1 LEGRW
6 DDALR
11 LARDWLAEGEGS
23 AHYMESTCRIVR
35 GRVLLARGEVAGAL
49 ADADAAL
56 GLAAEA
62 EDLVGL
68 HEALALRICALLADG
83 QVAAAETSAG
93 ELLALIR
100 DQEQAGM
107 TADWSADITDA
118 LTRLGRGAELAALLA
133 RLEPTPW
140 LEGALAVAE
149 GDLERAAAVYA
160 RIGSRPD
167 EALARLRAAAQLTAA
182 GRPAA
187 AAAHLEPALAFYHS
201 VGARLHTL
209 DAEALLPPSA

>member
-1 LEGRW
+1 
-6 DDALR
+6 
-11 LARDWLAEGEGS
+11 
-23 AHYMESTCRIVR
+23 MESTCRIVR

-68 HEALALRICALLADG
+68 HEALGLRVCALLADG
-83 QVAAAETSAG
+83 QVAAAEASAG

-100 DQEQAGM
+100 DQKQAGM

-118 LTRLGRGAELAALLA
+118 LARVGRGAELAALLA

-140 LEGALAVAE
+140 LEGALAVAHGDPE
-149 GDLERAAAVYA
+149 GAAAVYA

-167 EALARLRAAAQLTAA
+167 EALARLRAAGQLTAA
-182 GRPAA
+182 RRPAA
-187 AAAHLEPALAFYHS
+187 ATAHLERALDFYRS
-201 VGARLHTL
+201 VGARLHAL
-209 DAEALLPPSA
+209 EAEALLPPSA